1 MIWVLIGVVALQWVR
16 SKITR
21 LAVRKK
27 EDIWLKFYQILLNCL
42 NPTSKA

>member
-1 MIWVLIGVVALQWVR
+1 MVIWVLIGVVALQWVR

-27 EDIWLKFYQILLNCL
+27 EDILVISYGSNFIKYPSIV
-42 NPTSKA
+42 